1 MKTFLGRFFSDF
13 TEFHSVFTSGQV
25 EASQL
30 FKRNRELETRIE
42 QLENDLTD
50 REEEYAKTVAALQ
63 TVKSASE
70 RKISEKNGQIE
81 SLEEKTQDLNT
92 EIKRLRNQL
101 NTENSNLKHSK
112 NDMENLKMVNSDL
125 SLKINALQSK
135 LDLKDNE
142 KNQVEIEIKR
152 VEQALRNKESDYI
165 KKCDDLR
172 ELHTQNEVL
181 HRTDSEKVKELSA
194 EVRKLQLENSNVTNQ
209 LTIVSQK
216 ADKDNLSKKSQL
228 EKCFVRIKELEE
240 KWSDS
245 KGEKTNS
252 ESKVFYLQRQLS
264 MKVKEMEAKEKEKP
278 VPPPVVQIIKDDEMQ
293 KMTLHALQNL
303 RGERE
308 LEKEKGEHYKK
319 QMKDFE
325 INNRMP

>member
-1 MKTFLGRFFSDF
+1 M
-13 TEFHSVFTSGQV
+13 FTSGQV

-92 EIKRLRNQL
+92 EIKRLRDQL
-101 NTENSNLKHSK
+101 KTENSNLKHSK

-172 ELHTQNEVL
+172 ELQTQNEVL
-181 HRTDSEKVKELSA
+181 HRTDSQKVKEL
-194 EVRKLQLENSNVTNQ
+194 
-209 LTIVSQK
+209 
-216 ADKDNLSKKSQL
+216 
-228 EKCFVRIKELEE
+228 
-240 KWSDS
+240 
-245 KGEKTNS
+245 
-252 ESKVFYLQRQLS
+252 
-264 MKVKEMEAKEKEKP
+264 
-278 VPPPVVQIIKDDEMQ
+278 
-293 KMTLHALQNL
+293 
-303 RGERE
+303 
-308 LEKEKGEHYKK
+308 
-319 QMKDFE
+319 
-325 INNRMP
+325 